1 MSCLALFNKQRK
13 KELLSNSFTDCKQLF
28 AFSYSIPYYY
38 CQLRFF
44 SLHRIVRRN
53 HTVKKKPRQFTSD
66 IVMTEQWRFLRDFID
81 YIDFILSFICILV
94 LLMFITLLYFVWQCI
109 IFFVHHSTT
118 LRWNGTIDINVD
130 KSTIWYNQNFLPV

>member
-53 HTVKKKPRQFTSD
+53 HTVKKKTKTIYFRYCDDRTMKIF
-66 IVMTEQWRFLRDFID
+66 ERFYRLHWFYLELYL
-81 YIDFILSFICILV
+81 YISFVDVYHTVVFCLTMHHFFCPSFNNIKVELDNW
-94 LLMFITLLYFVWQCI
+94 YQC
-109 IFFVHHSTT
+109 
-118 LRWNGTIDINVD
+118 R
-130 KSTIWYNQNFLPV
+130 